1 MSMNTKLGRALVAG
15 AALMMVFPMTGC
27 RKKMA
32 DESTGIKAEILYQTY
47 CEDSFKGYQMDN
59 TAALTFYTDG
69 TWSTAHCNGLNNY
82 RTDIGT
88 WEVSDDGVLSMYNA
102 DGELVGNGSDSVDP
116 SDVTTW
122 TKWGAGY
129 FNNGDGTETQ
139 YDSTYCFAPG
149 ENGDFTFTNDDQTYF
164 YWGSNAHI
172 SSQYASYFTA
182 QDFLDAYNA
191 KNSKNLTSLTENWG
205 TASPLSEY
213 EHHMSDY
220 MAGDIDMRILYKS
233 WGLTDEQID
242 AMLSGEST
250 TESTEE

>member
-1 MSMNTKLGRALVAG
+1 MTVPTAL
-15 AALMMVFPMTGC
+15 L
-27 RKKMA
+27 R
-32 DESTGIKAEILYQTY
+32 E
-47 CEDSFKGYQMDN
+47 
-59 TAALTFYTDG
+59 
-69 TWSTAHCNGLNNY
+69 
-82 RTDIGT
+82 
-88 WEVSDDGVLSMYNA
+88 
-102 DGELVGNGSDSVDP
+102 
-116 SDVTTW
+116 
-122 TKWGAGY
+122 
-129 FNNGDGTETQ
+129 
-139 YDSTYCFAPG
+139 

-191 KNSKNLTSLTENWG
+191 KNSKNLHFPYRKLGNWQVRS
-205 TASPLSEY
+205 ANYEY
-213 EHHMSDY
+213 HMSDY

>member
-102 DGELVGNGSDSVDP
+102 CLLYTSPSPRDS
-116 SDVTTW
+116 
-122 TKWGAGY
+122 
-129 FNNGDGTETQ
+129 
-139 YDSTYCFAPG
+139 
-149 ENGDFTFTNDDQTYF
+149 
-164 YWGSNAHI
+164 
-172 SSQYASYFTA
+172 
-182 QDFLDAYNA
+182 
-191 KNSKNLTSLTENWG
+191 
-205 TASPLSEY
+205 
-213 EHHMSDY
+213 
-220 MAGDIDMRILYKS
+220 
-233 WGLTDEQID
+233 
-242 AMLSGEST
+242 
-250 TESTEE
+250 

>member
-139 YDSTYCFAPG
+139 LTVPTALLRERMVISHLQMMTRPTSTG
-149 ENGDFTFTNDDQTYF
+149 VQM
-164 YWGSNAHI
+164 HI
-172 SSQYASYFTA
+172 FPASM
-182 QDFLDAYNA
+182 QVILQ
-191 KNSKNLTSLTENWG
+191 
-205 TASPLSEY
+205 
-213 EHHMSDY
+213 H
-220 MAGDIDMRILYKS
+220 RIFWMHIMQKIVK
-233 WGLTDEQID
+233 T
-242 AMLSGEST
+242 
-250 TESTEE
+250 